1 MLQPGTELSP
11 QLNFGEITM
20 SRFEKLTHVLWHCQY
35 QYHIVWV
42 PKYRYRVLTG
52 DVAREVHNCIQ
63 VYSSRLGCRVIEL
76 NVQPDHVH
84 LLVKVPPKVSISK
97 LLGVVKGKTALRIFT
112 KFPYLRNK
120 PYWGNHFW
128 AKGYCVDTVGVDAE
142 MIRKYVKYQEKQEQR
157 QVQMDLGK

>member
-1 MLQPGTELSP
+1 
-11 QLNFGEITM
+11 M
-20 SRFEKLTHVLWHCQY
+20 SCFEKLTHVLWHC

-97 LLGVVKGKTALRIFT
+97 LLGVVKGKTALRKTALRIFT

-128 AKGYCVDTVGVDAE
+128 ATGYCVDTVGVDAE

>member
-1 MLQPGTELSP
+1 
-11 QLNFGEITM
+11 
-20 SRFEKLTHVLWHCQY
+20 
-35 QYHIVWV
+35 
-42 PKYRYRVLTG
+42 
-52 DVAREVHNCIQ
+52 
-63 VYSSRLGCRVIEL
+63 CRVIEL

-97 LLGVVKGKTALRIFT
+97 LPGVVKGKTALRIFT

>member
-1 MLQPGTELSP
+1 M
-11 QLNFGEITM
+11 
-20 SRFEKLTHVLWHCQY
+20 
-35 QYHIVWV
+35 
-42 PKYRYRVLTG
+42 
-52 DVAREVHNCIQ
+52 
-63 VYSSRLGCRVIEL
+63 

-142 MIRKYVKYQEKQEQR
+142 MIRKWLFSALMSEQN
-157 QVQMDLGK
+157 VQ

>member
-1 MLQPGTELSP
+1 
-11 QLNFGEITM
+11 M

-35 QYHIVWV
+35 HIVWV
-42 PKYRYRVLTG
+42 PKYRYRVLKG
-52 DVAREVHNCIQ
+52 PIAQEAYNCVQ
-63 VYSSRLGCRVIEL
+63 VYCSQLGCTVVEL
-76 NVQPDHVH
+76 NVQADHVH

-97 LLGVVKGKTALRIFT
+97 LLGVVKGKAALRIFT
-112 KFPYLRNK
+112 RFPYLRKK

-157 QVQMDLGK
+157 QGQLDLQR

>member
-1 MLQPGTELSP
+1 M
-11 QLNFGEITM
+11 
-20 SRFEKLTHVLWHCQY
+20 Y
-35 QYHIVWV
+35 
-42 PKYRYRVLTG
+42 
-52 DVAREVHNCIQ
+52 NCIQ
-63 VYSSRLGCRVIEL
+63 VYCSQLGCTVVEL
-76 NVQPDHVH
+76 NVQADHVH

-112 KFPYLRNK
+112 RFPYLRKK

-157 QVQMDLGK
+157 QGQLDLQR

>member
-1 MLQPGTELSP
+1 MLSP
-11 QLNFGEITM
+11 RHIIRRISK
-20 SRFEKLTHVLWHCQY
+20 SRFSKLSHVLWHC

-52 DVAREVHNCIQ
+52 KVGFEVTKR
-63 VYSSRLGCRVIEL
+63 VRVFVERLGCDIVEL
-76 NVQPDHVH
+76 NVQADHVH

-97 LLGVVKGKTALRIFT
+97 LLGTVKGKTAIQVFRQFLHL
-112 KFPYLRNK
+112 KKK

-142 MIRKYVKYQEKQEQR
+142 MIRQYVKYQEKRER
-157 QVQMDLGK
+157 NLELDFDD